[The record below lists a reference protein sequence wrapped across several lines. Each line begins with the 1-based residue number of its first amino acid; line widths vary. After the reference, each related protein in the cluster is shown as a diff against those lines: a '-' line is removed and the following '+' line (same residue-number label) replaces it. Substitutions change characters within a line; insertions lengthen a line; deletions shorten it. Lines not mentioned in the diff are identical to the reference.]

1 MASAV
6 VARTKLDSLE
16 YLVST
21 TAPFQWA
28 STQTTAA
35 RYGSVREATRE
46 AMRLPGKLRAFALP
60 VAGNA

>member
-6 VARTKLDSLE
+6 VARTRFDSLE

-28 STQTTAA
+28 TTPKTATQ
-35 RYGSVREATRE
+35 YGSVREATRE
-46 AMRLPGKLRAFALP
+46 AMRLPAKLRAFAMP
-60 VAGNA
+60 VVGNA

>member
-6 VARTKLDSLE
+6 VARTRLDSLE

-21 TAPFQWA
+21 TAPLQWA
-28 STQTTAA
+28 STPTVAA

-46 AMRLPGKLRAFALP
+46 AMRLPAKLRAFALP
-60 VAGNA
+60 VMGTA